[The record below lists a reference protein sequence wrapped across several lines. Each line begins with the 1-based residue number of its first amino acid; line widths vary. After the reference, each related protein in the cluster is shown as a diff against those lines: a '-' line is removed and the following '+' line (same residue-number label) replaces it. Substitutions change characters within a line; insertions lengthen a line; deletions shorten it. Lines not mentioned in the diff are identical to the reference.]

1 MSNSTRFAVL
11 WMFSLSAQLQRNQS
25 MALREKIHKNQAI
38 AGIIACGAIGIS
50 IFFLIRQAGGV
61 GASSG
66 VSAYFSADD
75 GKTWFKDD
83 MVRAFPFD
91 HDGQPAYRAEIF
103 RCGST
108 TFCGYLE
115 SLPDGTRDGINAL
128 PANWQAR
135 YAALQA
141 NSDQIEVKKPGDTK
155 WVRQRDRQ
163 YGQITH
169 PKCPD
174 GSTPEQLNA
183 NLN

>member
-1 MSNSTRFAVL
+1 
-11 WMFSLSAQLQRNQS
+11 
-25 MALREKIHKNQAI
+25 MALRDNIHKNQVL
-38 AGIIACGAIGIS
+38 AGIIACGAIGVS
-50 IFFLIRQAGGV
+50 VFFVFRQAGGV
-61 GASSG
+61 GAASG

-91 HDGQPAYRAEIF
+91 RDGKPAYRAEIF
-103 RCGST
+103 RCGSM

-115 SLPDGTRDGINAL
+115 SLPDGARDGINAL

-141 NSDQIEVKKPGDTK
+141 DSDQIAVKKPGDTK
-155 WVRQRDRQ
+155 WVHRRDKQ
-163 YGQITH
+163 FEQITH

-174 GSTPEQLNA
+174 GTDAERLNA